1 MPATVYVGLAV
12 TSHTTTATATATFSN
27 VAVSAPT
34 SSNTPPTV
42 SISAP
47 ASGAS
52 YTAPANIPISATAG
66 DMDGSVARVD
76 FYAGT
81 QLMGSATASPFAT
94 TWSSVPAGTYT
105 LTAVATDN
113 EGATATSQPISVTV
127 TAAPIVTLPTTLVFV
142 PSLDYATNVDS
153 YTVELRR
160 SVDNLTASPVAA
172 RNLGAPAVV
181 GGEISLDISTLVD
194 TLPSG
199 SYYGV
204 VVAIGP
210 GGSTPSSPS
219 AVFSK

>member
-1 MPATVYVGLAV
+1 
-12 TSHTTTATATATFSN
+12 
-27 VAVSAPT
+27 
-34 SSNTPPTV
+34 V

-66 DMDGSVARVD
+66 DVDGSVARVD

-81 QLMGSATASPFAT
+81 QLVGFATASPFTT
-94 TWSSVPAGTYT
+94 TWSNVSAGTYS

-127 TAAPIVTLPTTLVFV
+127 AAASIVTLPTTLVFV
-142 PSLDYATNVDS
+142 PPLDYLTNVDS

-160 SVDNLTASPVAA
+160 SIDKVTASPVAA
-172 RNLGAPAVV
+172 TNLGKPVVV
-181 GGEISLDISTLVD
+181 GGEISVVISTLVD
-194 TLPSG
+194 PLPAG
-199 SYYGV
+199 SYYAV
-204 VVAIGP
+204 VVSIGP

>member
-1 MPATVYVGLAV
+1 
-12 TSHTTTATATATFSN
+12 
-27 VAVSAPT
+27 
-34 SSNTPPTV
+34 V

-47 ASGAS
+47 ATGAT
-52 YTAPANIPISATAG
+52 YTAPANIAISATAG
-66 DMDGSVARVD
+66 DVDGSVSRVD
-76 FYAGT
+76 FYSGS
-81 QLMGSATASPFAT
+81 QFVGSASASPFTT
-94 TWSSVPAGTYT
+94 TWSNVPAGTYS

-113 EGATATSQPISVTV
+113 EGQTATSAPVSVAVAAAAIETV
-127 TAAPIVTLPTTLVFV
+127 PTTLIFV
-142 PSLDYATNVDS
+142 PPLDYLTNVDT

-160 SVDNLTASPVAA
+160 SIDKVTASPVTAT
-172 RNLGAPAVV
+172 NLGAPTVV
-181 GGEISLDISTLVD
+181 GGEISVDITTLVD